1 MPDFNKFRTLFS
13 GKDSGKENGNH
24 SGDSFTEGFDDDFGG
39 GFDDDFGS
47 ASYDETN
54 GYAGDDRLLFS
65 DREETSDETFAA
77 ADGGPSPQRP
87 ERPKKTDIRSRIASR
102 FKTITDLFTGNGKTA
117 RSAGVDGSDISFAS
131 EYDHAVDSGIASP
144 PEEQFFDDDFSSPQ
158 DGQFFD
164 DGFSSTQ
171 ENRAFNEGFSSRQDG
186 SFFDDD
192 FSSPQ
197 ENRAFEDRF
206 SSPQEKQFFDDNL
219 SSETDNHSYNH
230 SREYQNVGSDYPDF
244 WKQVTPDGFGE
255 REDSYAD
262 SANDPTEDPYDTPPE
277 KKSSDGEK
285 PPEGSASGVFAA
297 IAHAFKKFR
306 RRLPSFR
313 PKVYVPPEPEYHP
326 EQDGIGDLT
335 LASDIR
341 KILDE
346 QNKSGETEQE
356 YNRMLRY
363 VNSVSTDTRIRPG
376 DIKQPEN
383 MGEVLDAQNELYSLI
398 NEISRTNE
406 YQRSRIGVYEA
417 RPEEDP
423 YNYRGINNDR
433 QYYADMDQ
441 YSFDMDSRYGFES
454 EKKVATARGHA
465 VTNYGNAFGSA
476 ASQQPYRNAGY
487 PDGYPDG
494 YGDYGSAPSGGFS
507 DGFNDG
513 FDDGFDDGFSDGFS
527 DGFDEGM
534 DDRFSGGSG
543 SVRQN
548 SGGFGDGF
556 DDGLD
561 DGFDDGFSDGFDGDW
576 NRKM

>member
-171 ENRAFNEGFSSRQDG
+171 EN
-186 SFFDDD
+186 
-192 FSSPQ
+192 P
-197 ENRAFEDRF
+197 AFEDRI
-206 SSPQEKQFFDDNL
+206 SSPQEKQFFDDGFSPRQDGAFFEDRF
-219 SSETDNHSYNH
+219 SSETNERHDGDRAEFPAGGNDFGDAPAF
-230 SREYQNVGSDYPDF
+230 RESESADS
-244 WKQVTPDGFGE
+244 FGE
-255 REDSYAD
+255 TGYPYAD

-433 QYYADMDQ
+433 QCYADMDQ

-454 EKKVATARGHA
+454 EKKVDTARGHA
-465 VTNYGNAFGSA
+465 VTNYGNAFGST

-494 YGDYGSAPSGGFS
+494 YGDDGSRPSGGFS

-527 DGFDEGM
+527 DEFDEGM